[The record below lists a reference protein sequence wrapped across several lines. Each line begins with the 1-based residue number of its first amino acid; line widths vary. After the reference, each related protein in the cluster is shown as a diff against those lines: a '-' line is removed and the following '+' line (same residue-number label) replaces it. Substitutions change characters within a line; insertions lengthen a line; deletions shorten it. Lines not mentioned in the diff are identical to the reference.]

1 MKTLLKAH
9 GLLIPSNLDPVGF
22 KRNLCF
28 IIFTIMLKHAELCYR
43 LGWKFAKKVILICSY
58 NFIH

>member
-28 IIFTIMLKHAELCYR
+28 IILTDNVEAGRTLLPAGLEVR
-43 LGWKFAKKVILICSY
+43 
-58 NFIH
+58 